1 MLQIIFVLVLACI
14 IILPTGKYLYHIA
27 SQQKTFADPIMDPI
41 DRWIY
46 KLLDVDKKGMTWKE
60 YAVALI
66 LTNAVMALVAYVILR
81 TQDFF
86 FLNPTRVGSLE
97 SSLSFN
103 TVISFIT
110 NSNLQNYAGERDLS
124 FFSQMVVIT
133 FMMFTSAASGY
144 AAAMAFIRGVSG
156 KYQDMGNF
164 YVDFVRVITRVL
176 LPFSIIGSLLL
187 ISQGVPQTL
196 SKELYATTLEGNLQG
211 LIMGPVASL
220 EIIKHL
226 GTNGGG
232 FFAANSATPFENP
245 NVITNIIEMLS
256 MMLLPGS
263 MVVVFGHMVSSRK
276 KEDHPFESVQKV
288 SYKST
293 KSTFIKLGGQARPLL
308 IVMLFLFFVGL
319 SIIVWSESRG
329 NPVLHQLGL
338 NQSMGS
344 MEGKEVRFGIPMSG
358 LFTEITTAFTTG
370 SVNNMHDTL
379 TPLSGGVAMINMML
393 NVIFGGKGVGIMN
406 MMLYVLLTVFIC
418 GLMIGRAPVY
428 LGKKIEGKEM
438 TLIALAIMVH
448 PMIILGF
455 SAVAVSLPAGFNSV
469 TNPGFHSLSQV
480 IYQFTSASANNG
492 SGFEGLKDNT
502 LFWNISTG
510 LAMFFGRY
518 VTLILQLSI
527 AGSLMTKQHVND
539 SLGSLKTDT
548 GTFAIILGVIV
559 LIISALTFL
568 PVLVLG
574 PLAEF
579 LTQ

>member
-81 TQDFF
+81 TQAFF

-226 GTNGGG
+226 GT
-232 FFAANSATPFENP
+232 E
-245 NVITNIIEMLS
+245 L
-256 MMLLPGS
+256 
-263 MVVVFGHMVSSRK
+263 
-276 KEDHPFESVQKV
+276 HP
-288 SYKST
+288 KS
-293 KSTFIKLGGQARPLL
+293 
-308 IVMLFLFFVGL
+308 
-319 SIIVWSESRG
+319 
-329 NPVLHQLGL
+329 
-338 NQSMGS
+338 
-344 MEGKEVRFGIPMSG
+344 
-358 LFTEITTAFTTG
+358 
-370 SVNNMHDTL
+370 
-379 TPLSGGVAMINMML
+379 
-393 NVIFGGKGVGIMN
+393 
-406 MMLYVLLTVFIC
+406 
-418 GLMIGRAPVY
+418 
-428 LGKKIEGKEM
+428 
-438 TLIALAIMVH
+438 
-448 PMIILGF
+448 
-455 SAVAVSLPAGFNSV
+455 
-469 TNPGFHSLSQV
+469 
-480 IYQFTSASANNG
+480 
-492 SGFEGLKDNT
+492 
-502 LFWNISTG
+502 
-510 LAMFFGRY
+510 
-518 VTLILQLSI
+518 
-527 AGSLMTKQHVND
+527 
-539 SLGSLKTDT
+539 
-548 GTFAIILGVIV
+548 
-559 LIISALTFL
+559 
-568 PVLVLG
+568 
-574 PLAEF
+574 
-579 LTQ
+579 

>member
-81 TQDFF
+81 TQAFF

-187 ISQGVPQTL
+187 VSQGVPQTL

-263 MVVVFGHMVSSRK
+263 MVVAFGHMVSSRK
-276 KEDHPFESVQKV
+276 KENHPFDSVQKV

-428 LGKKIEGKEM
+428 LGKK
-438 TLIALAIMVH
+438 
-448 PMIILGF
+448 
-455 SAVAVSLPAGFNSV
+455 
-469 TNPGFHSLSQV
+469 
-480 IYQFTSASANNG
+480 
-492 SGFEGLKDNT
+492 LK
-502 LFWNISTG
+502 
-510 LAMFFGRY
+510 
-518 VTLILQLSI
+518 V
-527 AGSLMTKQHVND
+527 K
-539 SLGSLKTDT
+539 K
-548 GTFAIILGVIV
+548 
-559 LIISALTFL
+559 
-568 PVLVLG
+568 
-574 PLAEF
+574 
-579 LTQ
+579 

>member
-1 MLQIIFVLVLACI
+1 MLQIIFVLALACLL
-14 IILPTGKYLYHIA
+14 ILPTGKYLYHIA

-41 DRWIY
+41 DRGIY
-46 KLLDVDKKGMTWKE
+46 RLLDVDKKGMTWKQ
-60 YAVALI
+60 YAVALV
-66 LTNAVMALVAYVILR
+66 LTNAVMALVAYLILR
-81 TQDFF
+81 TQAFL
-86 FLNPTRVGSLE
+86 FLNPNRVGSLE

-110 NSNLQNYAGERDLS
+110 NSNLQDYVGEKDLS
-124 FFSQMVVIT
+124 FLSQMVVIT

-176 LPFSIIGSLLL
+176 LPLSIVGALLL

-196 SKELYATTLEGNLQG
+196 AKELDVTTLEGNLQG
-211 LIMGPVASL
+211 IAMGPVASL

-263 MVVVFGHMVSSRK
+263 MLVAFGYMVTTQK
-276 KEDHPFESVQKV
+276 KESHPLTSLQKISSNPMTVQ
-288 SYKST
+288 
-293 KSTFIKLGGQARPLL
+293 LGRQARPLL
-308 IVMLFLFFVGL
+308 LVMLSLFVVGL
-319 SIIVWSESRG
+319 ALIVWSESKG
-329 NPVLHQLGL
+329 NPFLHQLGL

-379 TPLSGGVAMINMML
+379 TPLSGGVAMMNMML
-393 NVIFGGKGVGIMN
+393 NVIFGGKGVGLMN

-418 GLMIGRAPVY
+418 GLMIGRTPVY

-438 TLIALAIMVH
+438 TLIALGIMIH
-448 PMIILGF
+448 PVIILGF
-455 SAVAVSLPAGFNSV
+455 SALAVLLPAGLSSV
-469 TNPGFHSLSQV
+469 TNPGFHGLSQV

-502 LFWNISTG
+502 LFWNLSTG
-510 LAMFFGRY
+510 LAMFLGRY
-518 VTLILQLSI
+518 VTLILQLAI
-527 AGSLMTKQHVND
+527 AGSLMRKPPVND

-548 GTFAIILGVIV
+548 GTFTISLGVVV

-568 PVLVLG
+568 PALVLG

>member
-1 MLQIIFVLVLACI
+1 MLQIIFVLTIACLL
-14 IILPTGKYLYHIA
+14 ILPTGKYLYHIA

-41 DRWIY
+41 DRGIY
-46 KLLDVDKKGMTWKE
+46 RLLDVDKKGMTWKQ
-60 YAVALI
+60 YAVALV

-81 TQDFF
+81 TQAFL
-86 FLNPTRVGSLE
+86 FLNPNRVGPLE

-110 NSNLQNYAGERDLS
+110 NSNLQDYVGERDLS
-124 FFSQMVVIT
+124 FLSQMVVIT

-176 LPFSIIGSLLL
+176 LPFSIVGALVL

-196 SKELYATTLEGNLQG
+196 AKELDVTTLEGKLQG
-211 LIMGPVASL
+211 IAMGPVASL

-232 FFAANSATPFENP
+232 FFAANSAAPFENP

-256 MMLLPGS
+256 MMLLPGAMLVAFGY
-263 MVVVFGHMVSSRK
+263 MVAAQRKGSHPLPPLQKASSN
-276 KEDHPFESVQKV
+276 PMPMQ
-288 SYKST
+288 
-293 KSTFIKLGGQARPLL
+293 LGRQARPLL
-308 IVMLFLFFVGL
+308 LVMTFLFLAGL
-319 SIIVWSESRG
+319 ALIVWSESKG
-329 NPVLHQLGL
+329 NPFLHQLGL
-338 NQSMGS
+338 NQSMGN

-379 TPLSGGVAMINMML
+379 TPLSGGVAMVNMML
-393 NVIFGGKGVGIMN
+393 NVIFGGKGVGLMN

-418 GLMIGRAPVY
+418 GLMIGRTPVY

-438 TLIALAIMVH
+438 TLIALGIVVH
-448 PMIILGF
+448 PVIILGF
-455 SAVAVSLPAGFNSV
+455 SALAVLLPAGLSSV
-469 TNPGFHSLSQV
+469 SNPGFHGLSQV

-502 LFWNISTG
+502 PFWNVSTG
-510 LAMFFGRY
+510 LAMFLGRY
-518 VTLILQLSI
+518 VTLILQLAV
-527 AGSLMTKQHVND
+527 AGSLMTKSPVNA
-539 SLGSLKTDT
+539 SLGSLKTET
-548 GTFAIILGVIV
+548 GTFTLSLGMVV

-568 PVLVLG
+568 PTLVLG